1 MSTIARLEREIN
13 GSSRT
18 LRLKAAQELG
28 ELSRAGKV
36 ERPVSQEVNN
46 HVHTTYSFS
55 PYEPAAAAWA
65 AYKAG
70 LGIVGSVDHDS
81 IGAAEEMM
89 EAGALIGIATTVGF
103 EVRVSFLDTPLA
115 KRKINNPDSEG
126 IAYICI
132 HGVPAQHIDEV
143 KAFLAPITAV
153 RNERNRAQVRAL
165 MGLIGQY
172 GFDLDFD
179 RDVLPLSRYADGG
192 SVTERHIL
200 YAMARQTIEKYG
212 KGDALVTFLTR
223 NLAIPLSSKIEALLL
238 DAENPHYVYDLL
250 GVYKGSFLDR
260 FFIQPS
266 REECI
271 DVREAVAF
279 ANRIG
284 AIAAY
289 AYLGDVAQS
298 PTGDKKAEQFED
310 SFLEELLDLVADIG
324 FKAVTYMPPRNT
336 KEQMARLQAL
346 VQERGL
352 MEISGVDINSSRQ
365 SMNCP
370 ELLEEEAHHLIDAAW
385 ALVAHEKLGGHR
397 EEWGLFSRDNPFAG
411 RSLSDRIAL
420 YAQVGR
426 AMDPSDPPSIIG
438 TFEELV

>member
-18 LRLKAAQELG
+18 LRLKAARELS
-28 ELSRAGKV
+28 ELSRAGKI
-36 ERPVSQEVNN
+36 ERVVSQEVNN

-65 AYKAG
+65 AFKAG

-143 KAFLAPITAV
+143 KAFLAPINAV

-165 MGLIGQY
+165 MDLVGRY

-179 RDVLPLSRYADGG
+179 RDVLPLSRHDEGG

-200 YAMARQTIEKYG
+200 YAMAKETIEKYG
-212 KGDALVTFLTR
+212 TGEALVTFLSKT
-223 NLAIPLSSKIEALLL
+223 LAIPLSPKVEELLL
-238 DAENPHYVYDLL
+238 DAENPHYVYDLV

-266 REECI
+266 RAECI

-310 SFLEELLDLVADIG
+310 SFLEELLDLLSGIG
-324 FKAVTYMPPRNT
+324 FRAVTYMPPRNT
-336 KEQMARLQAL
+336 KAQMARLQAL
-346 VQERGL
+346 VQKRGL

-370 ELLEEEAHHLIDAAW
+370 ELLEPEAHHLIDAAW
-385 ALVAHEKLGGHR
+385 ALVAHEKLSAQA
-397 EEWGLFSRDNPFAG
+397 EAWGLFSRDNPFAG
-411 RSLSDRIAL
+411 RSLADRIAI
-420 YAQVGR
+420 YARVGK
-426 AMDPSDPPSIIG
+426 AMDPSDPPSIIAI
-438 TFEELV
+438 FEELL

>member
-212 KGDALVTFLTR
+212 KGDVLVTFLTR

-397 EEWGLFSRDNPFAG
+397 EGWGLFSRDNPFAG

-420 YAQVGR
+420 YAQVGK

-438 TFEELV
+438 IFEELV

>member
-352 MEISGVDINSSRQ
+352 MEIQQPTIDELPRAPGGGGAPPHRCGVGSGGPREAGRPQRGVGAFQQRQ
-365 SMNCP
+365 SLCRAEP
-370 ELLEEEAHHLIDAAW
+370 L
-385 ALVAHEKLGGHR
+385 R
-397 EEWGLFSRDNPFAG
+397 
-411 RSLSDRIAL
+411 SDRPL
-420 YAQVGR
+420 CPGGQG
-426 AMDPSDPPSIIG
+426 DGSE
-438 TFEELV
+438 FEELV

>member
-1 MSTIARLEREIN
+1 MR
-13 GSSRT
+13 
-18 LRLKAAQELG
+18 AAAELG
-28 ELSRAGKV
+28 RRARAGLV
-36 ERPVSQEVNN
+36 ERVASEEVNN

-65 AYKAG
+65 AFKAG

-89 EAGALIGIATTVGF
+89 EAGRLIGIATTVGF

-126 IAYICI
+126 IVYICI
-132 HGVPAQHIDEV
+132 HGVPAHHIGEV
-143 KAFLAPITAV
+143 RAFLAPITE
-153 RNERNRAQVRAL
+153 ERNRRNKAQVEAL
-165 MGLIGQY
+165 MALVGQY
-172 GFDLDFD
+172 GFDLDFE
-179 RDVLPLSRYADGG
+179 RDVLPLSRYEDGG

-200 YAMARQTIEKYG
+200 YAMALQTITMYG
-212 KGDALVTFLTR
+212 KGETLVAFLEKT
-223 NLAIPLSSKIEALLL
+223 LSIPLAPAIERLLL
-238 DAENPHYVYDLL
+238 DEQNPHYVYDLL
-250 GVYKGSFLDR
+250 GVYKSSFLDR

-266 REECI
+266 RAECI

-289 AYLGDVAQS
+289 AYLGDVAES
-298 PTGDKKAEQFED
+298 PTGDKKAEHFED
-310 SFLEELLDLVADIG
+310 SFLEELLDLLVEIG

-336 KEQMARLQAL
+336 KEQMARLQRLA
-346 VQERGL
+346 QERGL

-370 ELLEEEAHHLIDAAW
+370 ELLESEARHLVDAAW
-385 ALVAHEKLGGHR
+385 ALVAHEKLSSADER
-397 EEWGLFSRDNPFAG
+397 YGLFSRENPCAAQ
-411 RSLSDRIAL
+411 SLSERIAC
-420 YAQVGR
+420 YAQAGR
-426 AMDPSDPPSIIG
+426 AMDPTDPQ
-438 TFEELV
+438 TVVTAFEELL